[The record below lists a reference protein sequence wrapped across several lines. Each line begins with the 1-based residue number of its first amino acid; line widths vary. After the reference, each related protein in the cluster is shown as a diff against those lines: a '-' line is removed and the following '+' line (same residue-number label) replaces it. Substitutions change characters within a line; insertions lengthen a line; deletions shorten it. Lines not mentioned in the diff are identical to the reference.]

1 MNVLNYYIPHESIIF
16 DDQDPA
22 WINSKVKKAI
32 QEKNQLFSR
41 IKPNIN
47 NGTLLKKLQCHQNK
61 PNDLTDTA
69 KSQYHTGISMKT
81 MDRTT
86 SAKTYWSIFKRC
98 RNDKKIHV
106 YHHCND
112 NRFTTDFREKD
123 KLFNSFF
130 FFLKQCSIVDNASKL
145 PSNLVYHT
153 NEKLSDIVFNSEDIV
168 KVISG
173 LDPNKAHG
181 HDIMI

>member
-1 MNVLNYYIPHESIIF
+1 MYTTIATTISL
-16 DDQDPA
+16 
-22 WINSKVKKAI
+22 
-32 QEKNQLFSR
+32 QL
-41 IKPNIN
+41 IL
-47 NGTLLKKLQCHQNK
+47 G
-61 PNDLTDTA
+61 
-69 KSQYHTGISMKT
+69 
-81 MDRTT
+81 
-86 SAKTYWSIFKRC
+86 
-98 RNDKKIHV
+98 
-106 YHHCND
+106 
-112 NRFTTDFREKD
+112 EKD

-130 FFLKQCSIVDNASKL
+130 LFLKQCSILDNASKL